1 MSKAH
6 WDRCRPIVPTV
17 GAVNDEPYIGRRP
30 TDDVVREATRKY
42 ITADFVTNGKKY
54 SPSDYERV
62 RQYIT
67 ATSPLNSAV
76 R

>member
-1 MSKAH
+1 MSRYDFSKTFDDAP
-6 WDRCRPIVPTV
+6 RKPYLGRVPS
-17 GAVNDEPYIGRRP
+17 DE
-30 TDDVVREATRKY
+30 VVRTATRKY
-42 ITADFVTNGKKY
+42 ITADFVKNGKKY

-67 ATSPLNSAV
+67 ETSPLNNTA

>member
-1 MSKAH
+1 MSRNPWALH
-6 WDRCRPIVPTV
+6 NSVFDTV
-17 GAVNDEPYIGRRP
+17 ADEPYIGRRP
-30 TDDVVREATRKY
+30 SDDVVRAATRKY
-42 ITADFVTNGKKY
+42 ITADFVKNGKKY

-67 ATSPLNSAV
+67 ETSPLNSTV

>member
-30 TDDVVREATRKY
+30 TDDVVRAATRRY
-42 ITADFVTNGKKY
+42 VFADFVRNGHKY
-54 SPSDYERV
+54 APSDYTRV
-62 RQYIT
+62 HAYIEE
-67 ATSPLNSAV
+67 TSTLKVPLT
-76 R
+76 